1 MDTKFP
7 SLKSVTKALTND
19 TSYTTSAPHYK
30 NALLK
35 NVITPIQNKEYQM
48 ISATAITC
56 NERTIQ
62 PTLVRVEIHS
72 NYNKGNKKIA
82 VSPPKILTVN
92 ETKVNCTTIKKILKP
107 QLYKGVIIK

>member
-1 MDTKFP
+1 
-7 SLKSVTKALTND
+7 
-19 TSYTTSAPHYK
+19 
-30 NALLK
+30 
-35 NVITPIQNKEYQM
+35 M
-48 ISATAITC
+48 IGATAITC

-62 PTLVRVEIHS
+62 PALLRVEIQS
-72 NYNKGNKKIA
+72 NYNKGNKTTA